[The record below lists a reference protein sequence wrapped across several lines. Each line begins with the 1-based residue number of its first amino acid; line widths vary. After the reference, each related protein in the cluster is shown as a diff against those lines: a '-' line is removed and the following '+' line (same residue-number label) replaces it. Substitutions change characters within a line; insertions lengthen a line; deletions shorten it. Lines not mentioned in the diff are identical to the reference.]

1 MKYSASA
8 ATNMSEAT
16 STTKFYK
23 LSYGIVEDDEDHDPD
38 WMCQIMYEVLEVV
51 APPASSRSYAVY
63 KVPHYNFVDHFELF
77 APGVY
82 NVFSLIKCVDEP
94 SDRKLVREVHVELE
108 KALKEMD
115 MYTSF
120 GCEKIAEIT
129 SQEFDELSNEH
140 RNHQAS

>member
-1 MKYSASA
+1 MA
-8 ATNMSEAT
+8 EVT
-16 STTKFYK
+16 SVTKFYK
-23 LSYGIVEDDEDHDPD
+23 LSYGLVEDVEDHDPD

-63 KVPHYNFVDHFELF
+63 KVPHYTFVDHFQLF
-77 APGVY
+77 EPGVY

-94 SDRKLVREVHVELE
+94 TDRKLVTEVHVELE

-120 GCEKIAEIT
+120 GCETIAEIT
-129 SQEFDELSNEH
+129 RQEFDKLSSERRKH
-140 RNHQAS
+140 EAS

>member
-1 MKYSASA
+1 MA
-8 ATNMSEAT
+8 NAT
-16 STTKFYK
+16 SATKFYK
-23 LSYGIVEDDEDHDPD
+23 LSYGLVEDDEDHDSD

-51 APPASSRSYAVY
+51 APSTSSRSYVVY
-63 KVPHYNFVDHFELF
+63 KVPHYNFVDNFQLFE
-77 APGVY
+77 PGIY

-94 SDRKLVREVHVELE
+94 PDGKLVTEVHVELE

-129 SQEFDELSNEH
+129 CQEFDELSSEN
-140 RNHQAS
+140 RKHQAS

>member
-1 MKYSASA
+1 MAKAMSA
-8 ATNMSEAT
+8 
-16 STTKFYK
+16 TKFYK

-94 SDRKLVREVHVELE
+94 PDRKLVTEVHVELE

-120 GCEKIAEIT
+120 GCESIAEIT
-129 SQEFDELSNEH
+129 RQEFDELSSEH
-140 RNHQAS
+140 RKHEAH

>member
-1 MKYSASA
+1 MAG
-8 ATNMSEAT
+8 AT
-16 STTKFYK
+16 STTHFYK
-23 LSYGIVEDDEDHDPD
+23 LSYGLVEDDEDHDPD

-51 APPASSRSYAVY
+51 APPDSSRSYAVY
-63 KVPHYNFVDHFELF
+63 KVPHYNFVDHFQLF
-77 APGVY
+77 EPGVY

-120 GCEKIAEIT
+120 GCETITEIT
-129 SQEFDELSNEH
+129 CKEYDDLSSEH
-140 RNHQAS
+140 CDQQAS